1 MRVRRGLL
9 FWGLLLIPL
18 GAIPLLARSGQLDA
32 SQLVNAWQL
41 WPLII
46 IGLGLLILFSR
57 TRAAIVGLVV
67 MALTIGTI
75 GGAAIA
81 SGSFWLGAVGACGF
95 GNTTDQ
101 SLDKNGSFDGPAT
114 LNLDLDCG
122 TIDLRAG
129 DEAGWSLHAAYRGAE
144 PQVDAA
150 SDRLSVRTP
159 SGGDRRQDWTINVS
173 AASLNKLDL
182 TANAATSTMDLGSAR
197 LDEVQLDANA
207 GDLRLTAG
215 SATIASLDMSM
226 NAGRMRVTLGSE
238 GTKGSIS
245 VNAGAIDLC
254 VPPEAGL
261 HLDVKDQLTFAT
273 NLSSRGLTRDGNTWT
288 RAAQGGAGTI
298 DLDVEGNAASFNLDP
313 NGGC

>member
-1 MRVRRGLL
+1 GLL

-101 SLDKNGSFDGPAT
+101 SPDRKGSFDGPAT

-129 DEAGWSLHAAYRGAE
+129 DGAGWSIHAAYRGAE
-144 PQVDAA
+144 PQIDAA

-159 SGGDRRQDWTINVS
+159 SGG
-173 AASLNKLDL
+173 
-182 TANAATSTMDLGSAR
+182 
-197 LDEVQLDANA
+197 
-207 GDLRLTAG
+207 
-215 SATIASLDMSM
+215 
-226 NAGRMRVTLGSE
+226 
-238 GTKGSIS
+238 
-245 VNAGAIDLC
+245 
-254 VPPEAGL
+254 
-261 HLDVKDQLTFAT
+261 
-273 NLSSRGLTRDGNTWT
+273 
-288 RAAQGGAGTI
+288 
-298 DLDVEGNAASFNLDP
+298 
-313 NGGC
+313 